1 MSDPDHP
8 SYGNYKTREEV
19 AALTANP
26 DATAAVESFLKSNGV
41 SNLEITPFGEYIKAE
56 ASISMWEQIFST
68 TFFEYSRSI
77 KNARQELIVRTTQY
91 SLPDG
96 IAALVST
103 VFNTVQFEISSNYFA
118 MPSTKQSSHRGI
130 GLKPSRG
137 SGARAPGGMSAA
149 AATSVLN
156 PPTGI
161 VNPAF
166 LNKYYN
172 ITSNTGSAQVSQA
185 VYESLGQTLSTYDL
199 HLFQVK

>member
-56 ASISMWEQIFST
+56 APISMWEKIFST
-68 TFFEYSRSI
+68 TFFQYSRSA
-77 KNARQELIVRTTQY
+77 KNARQGLIVRTSQY
-91 SLPDG
+91 SLPG
-96 IAALVST
+96 EIAAHVST

-118 MPSTKQSSHRGI
+118 MPSTKQNSHRGI
-130 GLKPSRG
+130 GLNPSRG
-137 SGARAPGGMSAA
+137 SGAQAAGGISA

-156 PPTGI
+156 PPTGV

-185 VYESLGQTLSTYDL
+185 VYESLSQTLSTYDL
-199 HLFQVK
+199 YLFQVI